1 MAVSETDLGPEDP
14 AAMVTAEPRGQA
26 AQTAPEL
33 SEPSEPAEASGPAE
47 PGRAGRRWSR
57 RLVIAVPMAVSA
69 VTGGYQIGSPSLW
82 RDEAYTKDAIGR
94 SAGQLVAMLGH
105 QDAVHG
111 AYYLLMH
118 VVAELIGTSA
128 TALRFPSL
136 GAMVIAAGFT
146 AATAR
151 RAAAAGG
158 PPAPAAGRRL
168 DVPALTG
175 LLAGL
180 LFATAPYMTYY
191 AQMARSYALETMFAV
206 IATYLLVRA
215 WPDGRWRWWLGYGA
229 AVALTGLLNIFGL
242 LILVAHGVTLLL
254 APARGQPAGGGR
266 LAGGDRLA
274 DGRQLGAGQLEAG
287 RQAGRSPGASRI
299 PWRWVAVSVAAVA
312 VLSPLLAV
320 AGHQQQQISWL
331 ARPDYTAVVRLL
343 STMAGSKDLVFPLA
357 LLALGGLAAALLAD
371 GWRPLNPAAVA
382 LPWLVMP
389 PLLLIAASYVKPVY
403 YVRYVEFC
411 LPALAI
417 VAGAGLTALI
427 RLAVRRPLRQP
438 HPAGPSLA
446 SHSLASHSR
455 AGRSWASRSRI
466 GRSRAGRSRAGRSW
480 GWGWT
485 WLPAALV
492 IAVLAAL
499 LAGPQ
504 QAIRQDAARPDN
516 LRKAAAIVAARE
528 QPGDIVFYIPGT
540 MRVLG
545 TGYPAPF
552 LRLRDIAAGR
562 SAIAS
567 ATLTGTEITRPAE
580 LRSRFTD
587 VRRVWVVT
595 GASDYKFPEPAT
607 RMGKAKLALL
617 AAAGLHVIAR
627 WQADEVMLTLYGS

>member
-1 MAVSETDLGPEDP
+1 VSETDLGPEDP
-14 AAMVTAEPRGQA
+14 AATVAAEARGPVTQS
-26 AQTAPEL
+26 APER
-33 SEPSEPAEASGPAE
+33 SETEPSEAGPSEAGPSEAGPPEPA
-47 PGRAGRRWSR
+47 RAGRRWGR
-57 RLVIAVPMAVSA
+57 WLVVAVPMAVAA
-69 VTGGYQIGSPSLW
+69 VTGGYEIGSPSLW

-118 VVAELIGTSA
+118 VITGVIGTSA
-128 TALRFPSL
+128 TALRLPSL
-136 GAMVIAAGFT
+136 CAMVIAAGFT

-151 RAAAAGG
+151 RAAGSAPGG
-158 PPAPAAGRRL
+158 QLA
-168 DVPALTG
+168 G

-191 AQMARSYALETMFAV
+191 AQMARSYALETMFAA

-242 LILVAHGVTLLL
+242 LILAAHGVTLLL
-254 APARGQPAGGGR
+254 TPARGQ
-266 LAGGDRLA
+266 LAA
-274 DGRQLGAGQLEAG
+274 SGQAAAG
-287 RQAGRSPGASRI
+287 RWTGRFPR
-299 PWRWVAVSVAAVA
+299 RWLAVSAAAVA
-312 VLSPLLAV
+312 VLSPLIAV
-320 AGHQQQQISWL
+320 AGHQQQQIAWL
-331 ARPDYTAVVRLL
+331 GRPDYKTIERLL
-343 STMAGSKDLVFPLA
+343 STMAGSKGLVLPLA
-357 LLALGGLAAALLAD
+357 LLVLAGLATAWLAD

-389 PLLLIAASYVKPVY
+389 AFVLIAASFVKPVY

-417 VAGAGLTALI
+417 AAGAGLAGLTGLAART
-427 RLAVRRPLRQP
+427 RLARPR
-438 HPAGPSLA
+438 PAGPA
-446 SHSLASHSR
+446 R
-455 AGRSWASRSRI
+455 AGPAWA
-466 GRSRAGRSRAGRSW
+466 GLA
-480 GWGWT
+480 WT

-492 IAVLAAL
+492 IAVLSTLLAAL

-504 QAIRQDAARPDN
+504 QAIRQTAARPDN
-516 LRKAAAIVAARE
+516 LRQASAIMAAHE
-528 QPGDIVFYIPGT
+528 QPGDVVFYIPFT

-552 LRLRDIAAGR
+552 LRLRDIALGK

-567 ATLTGTEITRPAE
+567 ATLTGTEITSPAK
-580 LRSRFTD
+580 LKSRFTD

-595 GASDYKFPEPAT
+595 GASSYTFPKPVT
-607 RMGKAKLALL
+607 RMDKEKMALL
-617 AAAGLHVIAR
+617 AGAGLRVIGR
-627 WQADEVMLTLYGS
+627 WQAGEVMLTLYGR